1 MRRLVI
7 GMAAVAMLVG
17 IGVAAAMLVGPGCS
31 GSGNLSS
38 SDPKEVA
45 KAVQAAASAGDDRAA
60 DKIAPLAHH
69 EDAQTA
75 SVAIVALSRM
85 PSQRAFE
92 TLRQVATADQRP
104 EVRQAAMSA
113 LAQRKEPEA
122 LETLREAL
130 TRDTAPEVRSE
141 AALGLARAGTIDDV
155 PVLANAASREKDPK
169 VARAQELAMG
179 RLTGVKFPPPDPK
192 MTPAQQREQRQRNQR
207 TAVKLANDKKNGIA
221 QGSCKHPSQ

>member
-17 IGVAAAMLVGPGCS
+17 IGVAVAMLVGAGCS

-45 KAVQAAASAGDDRAA
+45 KAIQAAASAGDDRAA
-60 DKIAPLAHH
+60 EKIAPLAHH

-85 PSQRAFE
+85 PSQRACE
-92 TLRQVATADQRP
+92 TLRQVATTDQRP
-104 EVRQAAMSA
+104 EVRQAALAA

-122 LETLREAL
+122 LETLRETL

-141 AALGLARAGTIDDV
+141 AAFGLARAGNIDDV
-155 PVLANAASREKDPK
+155 HVLANAAGREKDPK
-169 VARAQELAMG
+169 VAQAAVLGIG
-179 RLTGVKFPPPDPK
+179 RLLGVKLPPPDPK
-192 MTPAQQREQRQRNQR
+192 MTPAQQRERIQRIQATVTR
-207 TAVKLANDKKNGIA
+207 LANDKKNGIP